1 MASVVRHFVL
11 GLVDL
16 EADLESSVGFDS
28 TADFDKETVGSSDPE
43 PVEDGQDPYLDGFH
57 AAPDHSE
64 MTVDQ
69 FDCDSWWQVAYS
81 DVQSCCGA
89 DLNCDSCVDGVE
101 DDSSAFAYD
110 LDYESDDID
119 LDNDG
124 DDPFDVSNMLRVARL
139 VE

>member
-1 MASVVRHFVL
+1 M
-11 GLVDL
+11 
-16 EADLESSVGFDS
+16 
-28 TADFDKETVGSSDPE
+28 
-43 PVEDGQDPYLDGFH
+43 
-57 AAPDHSE
+57 
-64 MTVDQ
+64 
-69 FDCDSWWQVAYS
+69 
-81 DVQSCCGA
+81 
-89 DLNCDSCVDGVE
+89 DGVE